1 LAARLNLFE
10 LTFAICAVTFPN
22 AMRESPRNLC
32 RPPASLTHRDRRRDV
47 PHLTLSVR
55 HQNVFFW
62 TRLKAQ
68 PSLPVTC
75 GRVALASKGVGQYR
89 RACNTVVG
97 GRRAGGI
104 PQLDVL

>member
-1 LAARLNLFE
+1 
-10 LTFAICAVTFPN
+10 ICAVTFPN

-62 TRLKAQ
+62 TRLKAPVAISQ
-68 PSLPVTC
+68 EHTMKKVILITIAVASLSTTALADA
-75 GRVALASKGVGQYR
+75 RVAKHRTLHRQVVMGVGVSP
-89 RACNTVVG
+89 A
-97 GRRAGGI
+97 
-104 PQLDVL
+104 LL